1 MSVHGEYERVLSD
14 CVDFLREVDPPNAAR
29 IAKLESTAREG
40 RHDLV
45 SGARSLLGWLEAEA
59 SLPGASEL
67 QREEFARRTDHLS
80 AICRAIA
87 GGA

>member
-1 MSVHGEYERVLSD
+1 MSVHGEFERVLSD

-40 RHDLV
+40 RHDLT
-45 SGARSLLGWLEAEA
+45 GAASDLLRWLEAEGP
-59 SLPGASEL
+59 LPGASEL

-87 GGA
+87 GGT

>member
-1 MSVHGEYERVLSD
+1 MSVHGEFNRVLED
-14 CVDFLREVDPPNAAR
+14 CVSFLREIDPPDVAR
-29 IAKLESTAREG
+29 IAKLENAAREG

-67 QREEFARRTDHLS
+67 QREEFARRADHAA
-80 AICRAIA
+80 AICRAIV